1 MNSLLHLC
9 KHIRY
14 RKYNLFCRVF
24 SFFFCFF
31 SVFFCLIIF
40 LLFMAASD
48 KSSCCANFFALIC
61 VSSGNNLSMR
71 NFKDKEFLRILKLI
85 MKIPNIHFR
94 IQFFYFPFQ
103 RQHQQR
109 HQRQLRQL
117 LNLYSYQ
124 YVRRW
129 LFGCPESEAQ
139 DGARLPI
146 LDSGLPFRLI
156 SGILFFRSYYFSPI
170 TSVV

>member
-1 MNSLLHLC
+1 MEVFKRYKWRWQFAC
-9 KHIRY
+9 YCIYVTY
-14 RKYNLFCRVF
+14 RKWNLHCRFF

-61 VSSGNNLSMR
+61 VSSGNNLSTR
-71 NFKDKEFLRILKLI
+71 NIKDKGFLQILKLI

-129 LFGCPESEAQ
+129 LPRVWGSRRRASTHPWFW
-139 DGARLPI
+139 I
-146 LDSGLPFRLI
+146 T
-156 SGILFFRSYYFSPI
+156 FSFNI
-170 TSVV
+170 WHFIFS